1 MLLNTSNRKE
11 KIRER
16 EKQKARKKRQNAGG
30 ERSKNIFYYKKTF
43 FSIFVFLLTVNAR
56 NFRMKL
62 ILFLETCL

>member
-30 ERSKNIFYYKKTF
+30 ERSNIFYYKKTF